1 MLNTTNGTLTIT
13 APTMPPGVS
22 ITFDLVHTST
32 FNFSPVNITPVPSY
46 QNIVTLSTIGPMTLF
61 NQTNANFF
69 VSGPCTAVY
78 NPLIG
83 NSQNKV
89 YKNTITMTS
98 GQVITGT
105 ITNNVVNPYT
115 GNCQS
120 SVGTYNVQITNISTN
135 GCTCC
140 TTFVTLTPQQNLPV
154 S

>member
-1 MLNTTNGTLTIT
+1 
-13 APTMPPGVS
+13 
-22 ITFDLVHTST
+22 
-32 FNFSPVNITPVPSY
+32 
-46 QNIVTLSTIGPMTLF
+46 
-61 NQTNANFF
+61 
-69 VSGPCTAVY
+69 
-78 NPLIG
+78 
-83 NSQNKV
+83 
-89 YKNTITMTS
+89 MTS

-140 TTFVTLTPQQNLPV
+140 SAFVALTPQQNLPV